1 MAERLHMVIKGRVQG
16 VGFRYS
22 AYRQAQ
28 SLGLT
33 GWVRNRSDGTV
44 EAEFEGARG
53 ALDSML
59 AWAKEGPPL
68 ARVSSVETTW
78 FDTATGYGDIEIR

>member
-1 MAERLHMVIKGRVQG
+1 MVITGRVQG

-33 GWVRNRSDGTV
+33 GWVRNRADGAV
-44 EAEFEGARG
+44 EAEFEGDHD
-53 ALDSML
+53 ALEQIM
-59 AWAKEGPPL
+59 AWCKEGPPL
-68 ARVSSVETTW
+68 ARVASVDETW
-78 FDTATGYGDIEIR
+78 SHPDATYRDIEIC